1 MNLNLKLLPT
11 GGDVSSAPFPTATSL
26 ASRPSGSFPDVF
38 RKVCMDC
45 AAELP
50 GSVPTAARTSH
61 GLCRP
66 CFNVRMAALTKDA
79 A

>member
-1 MNLNLKLLPT
+1 MNLKLLPA
-11 GGDVSSAPFPTATSL
+11 GGGVSSAPFPTATSL

-38 RKVCMDC
+38 RMVCMDC

-61 GLCRP
+61 GLCRA
-66 CFNVRMAALTKDA
+66 CFNVRMAELNNPKA

>member
-1 MNLNLKLLPT
+1 MNLKLLPA

-26 ASRPSGSFPDVF
+26 ASRPSGLPDVF

-45 AAELP
+45 GADLP
-50 GSVPTAARTSH
+50 GSVPTAARVSH
-61 GLCRP
+61 GLCRS
-66 CFNVRMAALTKDA
+66 CFDGRMAALNGLKA